1 MVKEIER
8 AGIPVIHVTNLTKI
22 SEGIGS
28 HRILRGNSV
37 LHVFGNP
44 SLPAEQEVKF
54 RKGLVEEAL
63 KMLTEA
69 PEEGQHA
76 LIHQFRQIAVISYH
90 TICRADILSDFGLPG
105 NWMDEDEKWKKSM
118 RVFKNIL

>member
-22 SEGIGS
+22 SEGIGA

-44 SLPAEQEVKF
+44 SLPKSQEVAY
-54 RKGLVEEAL
+54 RKEMVEKAL
-63 KMLTEA
+63 EMLAEA
-69 PEEGQHA
+69 PAEGQHS
-76 LIHQFRQIAVISYH
+76 LVR
-90 TICRADILSDFGLPG
+90 
-105 NWMDEDEKWKKSM
+105 E
-118 RVFKNIL
+118 

>member
-44 SLPAEQEVKF
+44 SLPADQEVRF

-63 KMLTEA
+63 EMLTEA

-76 LIHQFRQIAVISYH
+76 LIH
-90 TICRADILSDFGLPG
+90 
-105 NWMDEDEKWKKSM
+105 E
-118 RVFKNIL
+118 

>member
-8 AGIPVIHVTNLTKI
+8 AGIPIIHVTNLTKI
-22 SEGIGS
+22 SEGIGA

-44 SLPAEQEVKF
+44 TLPETQEVAY

-63 KMLTEA
+63 QMLTEA
-69 PEEGQHA
+69 PKEGQHA
-76 LIHQFRQIAVISYH
+76 LIH
-90 TICRADILSDFGLPG
+90 
-105 NWMDEDEKWKKSM
+105 E
-118 RVFKNIL
+118 

>member
-1 MVKEIER
+1 MVEEIER
-8 AGIPVIHVTNLTKI
+8 AGIPIVHVTNLTKI

-44 SLPAEQEVKF
+44 SLPKEQELSY
-54 RKGLVEEAL
+54 RKELVEEAL
-63 KMLTEA
+63 EMLTEA

-76 LIHQFRQIAVISYH
+76 LIH
-90 TICRADILSDFGLPG
+90 
-105 NWMDEDEKWKKSM
+105 E
-118 RVFKNIL
+118 

>member
-8 AGIPVIHVTNLTKI
+8 AGIPVVHVTNLTKI

-44 SLPAEQEVKF
+44 SLPKGQEVAY
-54 RKGLVEEAL
+54 RKQMVEKAL
-63 KMLTEA
+63 EMLTEA
-69 PEEGQHA
+69 PEEGQHS
-76 LIHQFRQIAVISYH
+76 LVR
-90 TICRADILSDFGLPG
+90 
-105 NWMDEDEKWKKSM
+105 E
-118 RVFKNIL
+118 